1 MPSIPFSDVM
11 TILYVLVDDW
21 YQSTTHHAMPAVPG
35 PAPALAPS
43 EVLTVLLA
51 MDLVPFPSERGFL
64 GFLRSTHG
72 DLFPT
77 LPHQS
82 QFNRHAR
89 RLCGLLEPLRRAW
102 LASWAMADSPQVILD
117 TKPIPV
123 LGYTRP
129 KTRSDFA
136 GSASYGYCASR
147 KLTYFGYKLVML
159 TTLDGI
165 PVVYDPVPA
174 NTDERAAADELLD
187 QITNADVW
195 ADKGFLGE
203 RWQQTVRDTTGN
215 RVWTAKRH
223 NQPPNPVAFDH
234 LLGSI
239 RERIEGTFHELQ
251 NTGRNVERL
260 LAKTVGGLVT
270 RIASKVTH
278 LVVKAVLRAR
288 FGIDVLT
295 FTVINDV

>member
-21 YQSTTHHAMPAVPG
+21 YQSSTHSTVSPAPG
-35 PAPALAPS
+35 PAPALTPS
-43 EVLTVLLA
+43 EVLTILLA
-51 MDLVPFPSERGFL
+51 MDVVPFPSERSFL
-64 GFLRSTHG
+64 GFLRATHG

-89 RLCGLLEPLRRAW
+89 RLCGLLEPLRRSW
-102 LASWAMADSPQVILD
+102 LASWATVARPQVILD

-123 LGYTRP
+123 VGYRRS
-129 KTRSDFA
+129 KRRSDFA

-147 KLTYFGYKLVML
+147 KLHYFGYKLVML

-165 PVVYDPVPA
+165 PVVYDLVPA
-174 NTDERAAADELLD
+174 QTDERVAANEILD
-187 QITNADVW
+187 HVTNADVW

-203 RWQQTVRDTTGN
+203 RWQQDVRTTTDN
-215 RVWTAKRH
+215 RIWTAKRH
-223 NQPPNPVAFDH
+223 NQPSNPGVFDQ

-260 LAKTVGGLVT
+260 LAKTIDGLVT

-278 LVVKAVLRAR
+278 LVMKAVLRAR

-295 FTVINDV
+295 FTVINEA

>member
-1 MPSIPFSDVM
+1 MASIPFSDVM
-11 TILYVLVDDW
+11 TMLYVLVDDW
-21 YQSTTHHAMPAVPG
+21 YQATNRSPKATAPG

-43 EVLTVLLA
+43 EVLTILLA
-51 MDLVPFPSERGFL
+51 MDLVPFPSERGFF
-64 GFLRSTHG
+64 GFLRATHG

-89 RLCGLLEPLRRAW
+89 RLCGLLEPLRRSW
-102 LASWAMADSPQVILD
+102 LASWAMADCPQVILD

-123 LGYTRP
+123 MGYTRP
-129 KTRSDFA
+129 KTRSAFA
-136 GSASYGYCASR
+136 GSATYGYCVSR
-147 KLTYFGYKLVML
+147 KLHYFGYKLVML

-165 PVVYDPVPA
+165 PVAYDLVPA
-174 NTDERAAADELLD
+174 HTDERAAADEIVD

-203 RWQQTVRDTTGN
+203 RWQQEVRATTDN
-215 RVWTAKRH
+215 RIWTAKRH
-223 NQPPNPVAFDH
+223 NQRRNPPSFDA

-251 NTGRNVERL
+251 NTGRTSKRL
-260 LAKTVGGLVT
+260 LAKTVEGLVT

-288 FGIDVLT
+288 FGIDILT
-295 FTVINDV
+295 FTVIKEA

>member
-1 MPSIPFSDVM
+1 MSSIPFSDVM
-11 TILYVLVDDW
+11 TMLYVLVDDW
-21 YQSTTHHAMPAVPG
+21 YQATNRSSKAASPG
-35 PAPALAPS
+35 PLPALAPS
-43 EVLTVLLA
+43 EVLTILLA

-89 RLCGLLEPLRRAW
+89 RLCGLLEPLRRSW
-102 LASWAMADSPQVILD
+102 LASWAMVDCPQVILD

-123 LGYTRP
+123 MGYTRP

-147 KLTYFGYKLVML
+147 KLHYFGYKLVML

-165 PVVYDPVPA
+165 PVAYDLVPA
-174 NTDERAAADELLD
+174 HTDERAAANEILD

-203 RWQQTVRDTTGN
+203 RWQQEVRATTKN
-215 RVWTAKRH
+215 RIWTAKRQ
-223 NQPPNPVAFDH
+223 NQPPNPAAFDH

-251 NTGRNVERL
+251 NTGRNSERL
-260 LAKTVGGLVT
+260 FAKTVEGLVT

-295 FTVINDV
+295 FTVIKEA

>member
-1 MPSIPFSDVM
+1 MSSIPLSDVM
-11 TILYVLVDDW
+11 TILSVLVDDW
-21 YQSTTHHAMPAVPG
+21 YQASPHATSAPGPG
-35 PAPALAPS
+35 PAPALTPS
-43 EVLTVLLA
+43 EVLTILLA
-51 MDLVPFPSERGFL
+51 MDVVPFPSERSFL
-64 GFLRSTHG
+64 GFLRATHG

-89 RLCGLLEPLRRAW
+89 RLCGLLEPLRRSW
-102 LASWAMADSPQVILD
+102 LAAWATVACPQVILD

-123 LGYTRP
+123 VGYRRS
-129 KTRSDFA
+129 KRRSDFA

-147 KLTYFGYKLVML
+147 NLHYFGYKLVML

-165 PVVYDPVPA
+165 PVAYDLVPA
-174 NTDERAAADELLD
+174 HTDERAAADEILD

-195 ADKGFLGE
+195 SDTGFLGE
-203 RWQQTVRDTTGN
+203 QWHHDVRATTKN
-215 RVWTAKRH
+215 RIWTAKRR
-223 NQPPNPVAFDH
+223 NQPANPVVFDR

-260 LAKTVGGLVT
+260 LAKTVEGLAT

-295 FTVINDV
+295 FTVINDA

>member
-1 MPSIPFSDVM
+1 MASIAFSDLI
-11 TILYVLVDDW
+11 TIVYVLVDAW
-21 YQSTTHHAMPAVPG
+21 YQSTRPHPLPAVPG
-35 PAPALAPS
+35 PAPALEPS
-43 EVLTVLLA
+43 EVLTILLA
-51 MDLVPFPSERGFL
+51 MDLVPFPSETGFL
-64 GFLRSTHG
+64 GFLRATHG

-89 RLCGLLEPLRRAW
+89 RLRGLLEPLRRSW
-102 LASWAMADSPQVILD
+102 LHSWATVTRPQVILD

-123 LGYTRP
+123 VGYTRP
-129 KTRSDFA
+129 KTRSAFA
-136 GSASYGYCASR
+136 GSATYGYCVSR
-147 KLTYFGYKLVML
+147 KLHYFGYKLVML

-165 PVVYDPVPA
+165 PVAYDLVPA
-174 NTDERAAADELLD
+174 HTDERAAADEILD

-203 RWQQTVRDTTGN
+203 RWQQAVRATTKN
-215 RVWTAKRH
+215 RIWTAKRH
-223 NQPPNPVAFDH
+223 NQRRNPLVFDR

-251 NTGRNVERL
+251 NTGRHIEHL
-260 LAKTVGGLVT
+260 LAKTVEGLAT

-278 LVVKAVLRAR
+278 VVLKAVLRAR

-295 FTVINDV
+295 FTILQAA